1 MQLRLWL
8 DISVEDILWIQ
19 LKSKSSNLSMCLA
32 VCYLP
37 PTESSRPID
46 QEMLFDNLLQQV
58 YCNQN
63 KGYTI
68 ILGDFNSRCG
78 HFNDYIEGVDD
89 IVPIVIDNTENL
101 KGDLFIEFLRDINF
115 AMLNGRIGVNDFT
128 YISPRGRSVV
138 DYICVPYEQF
148 KYI

>member
-1 MQLRLWL
+1 
-8 DISVEDILWIQ
+8 
-19 LKSKSSNLSMCLA
+19 
-32 VCYLP
+32 
-37 PTESSRPID
+37 
-46 QEMLFDNLLQQV
+46 MLFDNLLQQV